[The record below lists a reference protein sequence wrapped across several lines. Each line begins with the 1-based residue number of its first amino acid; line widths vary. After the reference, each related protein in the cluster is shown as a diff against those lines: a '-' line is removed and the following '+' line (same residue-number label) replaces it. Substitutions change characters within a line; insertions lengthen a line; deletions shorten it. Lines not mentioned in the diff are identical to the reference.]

1 MGIWVQ
7 QLEWSIAIKRVIRM
21 TWRNNWKDGTDGM
34 MVTLGISGSG
44 ISGLV
49 ENFTS
54 SSFSKNT
61 QSFLIPNV
69 LHTFITPLVSSD
81 PMIWLH
87 LFTSVADWNW
97 PSRLLSLARCLQI
110 HSIKLSAWHLEPG
123 YFYRL
128 LQTTVR
134 RHIWLS
140 LKKLSGLLQDL

>member
-1 MGIWVQ
+1 
-7 QLEWSIAIKRVIRM
+7 M

-69 LHTFITPLVSSD
+69 LHTFITTLVSSD
-81 PMIWLH
+81 PMICLH
-87 LFTSVADWNW
+87 LFTS
-97 PSRLLSLARCLQI
+97 LC
-110 HSIKLSAWHLEPG
+110 G
-123 YFYRL
+123 
-128 LQTTVR
+128 
-134 RHIWLS
+134 
-140 LKKLSGLLQDL
+140 